1 MIDYNEYMEIAE
13 KFKTVNIKE
22 IPRPLLLQVT
32 YAQIEAE
39 RYAKELEKHV
49 NRTTELMKQI
59 IVLDGINKS
68 AK

>member
-32 YAQIEAE
+32 YAQIEVDRYIKKAE
-39 RYAKELEKHV
+39 IAV
-49 NRTTELMKQI
+49 NKSMELMKQA